1 MGGLG
6 EAWALMAR
14 MEILLPRVLSIMKK
28 MHITVTDAMHILNIT
43 DKGDQEYIID
53 HLKYTDIVQQSFQK
67 QNMKL
72 ETLSKSLKLDH
83 QELNYY
89 EMFVRSLDYMKD
101 NEIVRFIS
109 ENSPNRYSIPIKI
122 RRIVDRN
129 FSYTP
134 FHYNYYIIINNETIL
149 FELHSDHDKEIMS
162 IIKYGINVQPVYNQS
177 YIKSE
182 SIELIMSHP
191 IVFYPKKDSNSVEKL
206 PVRITGLPDDALDF
220 TATAVYLDDYSFK
233 DMVDNFM
240 YPLLPFYPVRYE
252 KILLNDHTEE
262 DEKIIIEDLADAV
275 IYLLQLQEKG
285 TLTIELCS
293 HICKLMSRTFRNI
306 VSESMKMNKFLD
318 VAIMNMCILEY
329 SIDFKTFKKCYKYNE
344 ARKETMLKS
353 IHAIME
359 TFKLTEVQA
368 MDALQIPEEDRN
380 LLLPPKKPANTE
392 E

>member
-83 QELNYY
+83 RELNYY

-149 FELHSDHDKEIMS
+149 FEVHSDHDKEIMS
-162 IIKYGINVQPVYNQS
+162 IFNYGINVQSVYNQS

-206 PVRITGLPDDALDF
+206 PVRITGLSDNALDF

-262 DEKIIIEDLADAV
+262 DEKTIIEDLADAV
-275 IYLLQLQEKG
+275 IYLLHLQEKG

-368 MDALQIPEEDRN
+368 MDALQIPEEDRHMLMSKGN
-380 LLLPPKKPANTE
+380 Q
-392 E
+392 

>member
-14 MEILLPRVLSIMKK
+14 MEILLPRILSIMKK
-28 MHITVTDAMHILNIT
+28 MHITVTDAMHIFNIT

-83 QELNYY
+83 RELNYY
-89 EMFVRSLDYMKD
+89 EMFIRSLDYMKD

-122 RRIVDRN
+122 RRIVDRT

-149 FELHSDHDKEIMS
+149 FEVHSDHDKEILS
-162 IIKYGINVQPVYNQS
+162 IFKYGINVQPVYNQS

-240 YPLLPFYPVRYE
+240 YPLLPFYPMRYE

-275 IYLLQLQEKG
+275 IYLLHLQEKG

-318 VAIMNMCILEY
+318 VAIMNMCIPEY